1 MCDIKII
8 HKFLTVNK
16 IDDQVSRAHI
26 IPQIHL
32 KMEEEGIPLFL
43 FVTVSEN
50 LPSSIIII
58 SRVTVA

>member
-1 MCDIKII
+1 MHDIKII
-8 HKFLTVNK
+8 YKFLTVNK
-16 IDDQVSRAHI
+16 IDGQVSRAHI

-50 LPSSIIII
+50 LPS
-58 SRVTVA
+58 